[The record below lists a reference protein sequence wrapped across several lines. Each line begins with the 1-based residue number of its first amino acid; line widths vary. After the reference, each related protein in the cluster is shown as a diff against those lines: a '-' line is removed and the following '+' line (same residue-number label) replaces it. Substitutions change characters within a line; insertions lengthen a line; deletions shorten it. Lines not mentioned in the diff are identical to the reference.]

1 MQINSIHLKED
12 TPQKARSQRQVVLP
26 LGKSVQIAINSIRS
40 RFQRSFIT
48 TISLILAISFY
59 SYVKTNSIVIDSLFN
74 IDDTTMSEKLIRAG
88 FPAPEPGE
96 KYKGTARERWIL
108 FLSLLVCVVG
118 IVNTQLMAVADRFRE
133 IGTMKCLGALNRFIW
148 RLFLIEAV
156 FQGLIG
162 SFAGALVGTFIALSG
177 SAIKYGIDAVLAIQ
191 FTQLLISIGSSVL
204 LGCLLSVAG
213 VSYPALL
220 AAKMKPVEAMRGRD

>member
-1 MQINSIHLKED
+1 MSINSNQLTEEM
-12 TPQKARSQRQVVLP
+12 PPKARSQRQVVLP
-26 LGKSVQIAINSIRS
+26 LGKSIQIAINSIRS

-74 IDDTTMSEKLIRAG
+74 LNDKTMSEKLNRAG
-88 FPAPEPGE
+88 FPAPESGE
-96 KYKGTARERWIL
+96 KYKGTPRERWIL

-148 RLFLIEAV
+148 RLFLIEAIL
-156 FQGLIG
+156 QGIIG
-162 SFAGALVGTFIALSG
+162 AFMGAVVGAIIALSG

-191 FTQLLISIGSSVL
+191 FSQLLMSIGASVL